1 MLRLMRAQTPPWMG
15 RVADLSETER
25 YAAMTPEERLR
36 CFVDVCELARTII
49 AERPDRRAVL
59 TAEEPMPPV
68 AAAAWR
74 RLLREARHAR
84 SAR

>member
-1 MLRLMRAQTPPWMG
+1 MAKRTPPWLG

-36 CFVDVCELARTII
+36 CFVDVCELARSII
-49 AERPDRRAVL
+49 EERPDRRAVL
-59 TAEEPMPPV
+59 AAAEPMPPA
-68 AAAAWR
+68 AAAAWQ
-74 RLLREARHAR
+74 RLLREARDAR